1 MNRVYF
7 VVVFLIA
14 AVSRSV
20 AHEQSAL
27 EMMKPTLKIVAPLQ
41 DALLAGDQTLKAEAG
56 PVGTSVTSVEFFV
69 DNIPACRAVRSPYE
83 CTYQFG
89 ERIAAHTIRAVANLA
104 DGKWVATTVRTA
116 RGIEDTV
123 DVVAVSVPVVVKDYR
138 GHFVKGLKQESF
150 RVFENGVPQVITY
163 VDVENVPLDVVVAVD
178 ISGSMARSMPK
189 LKTTVKRFLDALS
202 GTGQANSHVNVTVL
216 AFNNR
221 TYVIS
226 KSDDSQAKR
235 TAEIDSLQASGGT
248 SLYDAMLSAIDLL
261 GKDISRKAIIV
272 FTDGDDRSS
281 LSSLEPVEK
290 RIRDSDATVY
300 MITQGAGAQM
310 EAVRKVVNHISE
322 ISGGRAF
329 STEKIEELEKA
340 LGYITDDLTHQYLI
354 GYSPTNTAHDGT
366 ERKITVRTTSN
377 SHEIRAR
384 DGYRAPA
391 K

>member
-7 VVVFLIA
+7 VVVFLIVA
-14 AVSRSV
+14 ISRSV
-20 AHEQSAL
+20 AHEQSAP
-27 EMMKPTLKIVAPLQ
+27 ETMKSTLKIVASLPE
-41 DALLAGDQTLKAEAG
+41 ALLAGDQTLKAEVGPAG
-56 PVGTSVTSVEFFV
+56 ASVTSVEFFV
-69 DNIPACRAVRSPYE
+69 DNIPACQAVRSPYE
-83 CTYQFG
+83 CTHQFG
-89 ERIAAHTIRAVANLA
+89 ERIAAHTIRAVANLS
-104 DGKWVATTVRTA
+104 DGKWVATAVRTA

-163 VDVENVPLDVVVAVD
+163 VDVENIPLDVVVAVD

-189 LKTTVKRFLDALS
+189 LKTTVKRFLEALS
-202 GTGQANSHVNVTVL
+202 AAGRANSHVNVTVL
-216 AFNNR
+216 AFNNL

-226 KSDDSQAKR
+226 KSDDSQTKR
-235 TAEIDSLQASGGT
+235 TTEIDSLQASGGT
-248 SLYDAMLSAIDLL
+248 SLYDAMLTAIDLL

-300 MITQGAGAQM
+300 MITQGAGAPM

-322 ISGGRAF
+322 ISGGRASQRKRSRSWRRRWAISWRISRI
-329 STEKIEELEKA
+329 ST
-340 LGYITDDLTHQYLI
+340 
-354 GYSPTNTAHDGT
+354 
-366 ERKITVRTTSN
+366 
-377 SHEIRAR
+377 
-384 DGYRAPA
+384 
-391 K
+391 